1 MSAQKHLYDS
11 IILFINEVAVDEKR
25 LLRYRHLLS
34 FKDMISDAKNSE
46 GRLIIYESTIRLNSY
61 ILPKINM
68 ICAICNHKELLKM
81 NKEQIISLFFDDNIP
96 IGNAY
101 EDL

>member
-1 MSAQKHLYDS
+1 MTAQKYIYDS
-11 IILFINEVAVDEKR
+11 VVSFINEVAIDEKR

-34 FKDMISDAKNSE
+34 FKDMISEAKNSSQ
-46 GRLIIYESTIRLNSY
+46 RLMVYDSTVRLNSY

-68 ICAICNHKELLKM
+68 ICAICNHVELLKM
-81 NKEQIISLFFDDNIP
+81 SKEQIVSLFFDDNIP